1 MPKVDP
7 PAARPGRRPTIMYVV
22 LRLESVSADRRES
35 GIAGVLV
42 VYATMEAME
51 ADNPDGCL
59 WVPMMLVRP
68 EPDAASLPTDTDL
81 EA

>member
-1 MPKVDP
+1 MSPKHV
-7 PAARPGRRPTIMYVV
+7 RPGRRPTIMYVV
-22 LRLESVSADRRES
+22 LRLESASADRRES
-35 GIAGVLV
+35 GITGVLV

-59 WVPMMLVRP
+59 WVPMMLIGP
-68 EPDAASLPTDTDL
+68 EPDAASVPTPTDL